1 MPISG
6 TTTLQ
11 QVVAAGSIPSN
22 AGTINITNIQIPAN
36 LGNLGMEL
44 RQKTTVR
51 DVVNKG
57 IGDGHALKE
66 NSIRKKIK

>member
-1 MPISG
+1 MLVQLISP
-6 TTTLQ
+6 T
-11 QVVAAGSIPSN
+11 S
-22 AGTINITNIQIPAN
+22 NIQIPAN

-44 RQKTTVR
+44 RQKTTVP

-66 NSIRKKIK
+66 NNIRKKIK